1 MTGFNQSKGTSMKTL
16 QEQLAQ
22 AEADRD
28 KAREDWDKAEAD
40 WGKAIDEILRIEK
53 LIEEQE

>member
-1 MTGFNQSKGTSMKTL
+1 MTTL
-16 QEQLAQ
+16 QKQLAA

-40 WGKAIDEILRIEK
+40 WSKAIVEILRIEK
-53 LIEEQE
+53 LIEEQSHD

>member
-1 MTGFNQSKGTSMKTL
+1 MTTL

-22 AEADRD
+22 AEADRN
-28 KAREDWDKAEAD
+28 KARDDWDKAEAD
-40 WGKAIDEILRIEK
+40 WSKATAEVARIEK